1 MSTVQDKVFVDNLQV
16 ILDLVQLLKYNV
28 DSFKGN
34 DIHKTVSKQKDMR
47 PDCVLLLGALNGFLI
62 RLKDKCDPKTF
73 RELMRAMKRERLHD
87 LSILM
92 NEMFEVDNVETV
104 TEVIRE
110 LKLEAKEI
118 EIEVEVVVQ
127 APEPDLAAVAIAPFS
142 EEHNLASLEE
152 FHKQIWDA
160 HHKYMQADNAID
172 DSIWAA
178 IKHDTD

>member
-110 LKLEAKEI
+110 LKMEAKEM
-118 EIEVEVVVQ
+118 EVEVVVQ
-127 APEPDLAAVAIAPFS
+127 APEPDIAAVAIAPFS
-142 EEHNLASLEE
+142 EEHNSPLSWLDEMGTVP
-152 FHKQIWDA
+152 KQKK
-160 HHKYMQADNAID
+160 HTTLCPDNQ
-172 DSIWAA
+172 
-178 IKHDTD
+178 